1 MCRSLAAEWSTLP
14 NNPIRV
20 NTLSPGYIRTKMTDQ
35 LLRNNPESAALWFDG
50 CMMNRLAEP
59 EEFRAPLI
67 FLLSDGSSFMT
78 GADLRVDGGY
88 CAW

>member
-1 MCRSLAAEWSTLP
+1 MCRSLAAEWSSIPGT
-14 NNPIRV
+14 PIRV
-20 NTLSPGYIRTKMTDQ
+20 NSLSPGYVRTMMTQ
-35 LLRNNPESAALWFDG
+35 ELLRNNPGSGALWLDG
-50 CMMNRLAEP
+50 CPMKRLGEP

-67 FLLSDGSSFMT
+67 FLLGDGSSFMT